1 MDPPVNPAR
10 PVTATA
16 SETVDSEEADRL
28 VSLPPRAIPFPGN
41 NDGKSRVENQKTGG
55 VRKFERDY

>member
-10 PVTATA
+10 PATAIA

-28 VSLPPRAIPFPGN
+28 VNLLPRAILFPGN
-41 NDGKSRVENQKTGG
+41 NNGKSLVENQRTGG